1 MRTMARFVFVVA
13 VIAVLY
19 LMQLQQVAAQVQTQ
33 RDPATAPDA
42 QALGRT
48 FGPVTAVE
56 IGAGYAFSC
65 ARFSNGGVKC
75 WGANDN
81 GQLGLGDTDYRG
93 ERAIQM
99 GDNLP
104 YVNLGTGRKAK
115 KIAVGKFS
123 VCAILDT
130 NAVKCWGQNDFGQ
143 LGLGDMNNR
152 GDEPNEMGDTL
163 PIVNLG
169 TGRTAKSISLG
180 EGFACVI
187 LDTNAVKCWGLHANG
202 QLGIGDGSSNNR
214 GDAPDEMG
222 NNLPTVRL
230 GTGRTALTIGTGR
243 DMVCVLLDNSTVKCW
258 GRVVYGGEL
267 VGYGIGT
274 FAYQMGDALQPI
286 AFGIGKT
293 VIKVFTGPESACV
306 ILNDATSKCW
316 GGNISGI
323 LGNGNSNIL
332 GDALDEMGDSLP
344 TLDFG
349 STTAVSFSNNGFEST
364 TSTRCAILATHSIRC
379 WGANDVG
386 QLGIGDSVNH
396 ETIPNRLSDVQLGT
410 GRTATSVAV
419 GYNHVCALLDNA
431 TIKCWGYNI
440 SGELGYGDYLNRGDG
455 PEEMGDALPAMS
467 LGTELLPT
475 ATRTYTKSRT
485 PTRTM
490 TRTRTRTATK
500 TNTPTKTKTSTK
512 TRTFTKSR
520 TRTKSMTR
528 TRTYTATK
536 SPTSTR
542 TSTPTGTLTP
552 TPTTIPTATE
562 TAVPTATPWF
572 QT

>member
-1 MRTMARFVFVVA
+1 
-13 VIAVLY
+13 
-19 LMQLQQVAAQVQTQ
+19 
-33 RDPATAPDA
+33 
-42 QALGRT
+42 
-48 FGPVTAVE
+48 
-56 IGAGYAFSC
+56 
-65 ARFSNGGVKC
+65 
-75 WGANDN
+75 
-81 GQLGLGDTDYRG
+81 
-93 ERAIQM
+93 
-99 GDNLP
+99 
-104 YVNLGTGRKAK
+104 
-115 KIAVGKFS
+115 
-123 VCAILDT
+123 
-130 NAVKCWGQNDFGQ
+130 
-143 LGLGDMNNR
+143 
-152 GDEPNEMGDTL
+152 
-163 PIVNLG
+163 
-169 TGRTAKSISLG
+169 
-180 EGFACVI
+180 
-187 LDTNAVKCWGLHANG
+187 
-202 QLGIGDGSSNNR
+202 
-214 GDAPDEMG
+214 
-222 NNLPTVRL
+222 
-230 GTGRTALTIGTGR
+230 
-243 DMVCVLLDNSTVKCW
+243 MVCVLLDDSTVKCW

-379 WGANDVG
+379 WGNNDVG

-431 TIKCWGYNI
+431 TIKCWGYNV

-500 TNTPTKTKTSTK
+500 TNTPTKT
-512 TRTFTKSR
+512 RTYTKSR
-520 TRTKSMTR
+520 TPTRSRTFTR
-528 TRTYTATK
+528 TPTPSK
-536 SPTSTR
+536 SPTSTP

-552 TPTTIPTATE
+552 TPTTIPTATD